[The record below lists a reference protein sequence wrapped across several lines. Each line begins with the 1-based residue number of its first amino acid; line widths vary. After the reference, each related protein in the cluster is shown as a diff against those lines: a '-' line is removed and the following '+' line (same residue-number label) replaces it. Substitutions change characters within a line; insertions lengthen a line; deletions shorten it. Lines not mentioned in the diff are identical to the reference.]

1 MCLVVL
7 FGMLLPRVTL
17 ALLWLFT
24 EPSWTRVLDPWWLGF
39 LGFLA
44 LPYTTLAYVLIHHWS
59 GGVSSNSMA
68 HLVLILIALVMDVG
82 SWGGSHRHYRSR
94 AA

>member
-24 EPSWTRVLDPWWLGF
+24 LWTQVLEPWWLGF

-59 GGVSSNSMA
+59 GSVSVNSMA
-68 HLVLILIALVMDVG
+68 HVILILVALVMDVG
-82 SWGGSHRHYRSR
+82 AWGGSQRHYRTTR
-94 AA
+94 A

>member
-7 FGMLLPRVTL
+7 LGVLLPRVTL

-24 EPSWTRVLDPWWLGF
+24 LWTQVLNPGWLGF

-59 GGVSSNSMA
+59 GHVSSQAMA
-68 HLVLILIALVMDVG
+68 HVILILVALVFDVG
-82 SWGGSHRHYRSR
+82 AWGGGRVHYRR
-94 AA
+94 REA

>member
-7 FGMLLPRVTL
+7 LGVLLPRVTL

-24 EPSWTRVLDPWWLGF
+24 LWTQVLNPGWLGF

-44 LPYTTLAYVLIHHWS
+44 LPYTTLAYVLIHRWA
-59 GGVSSNSMA
+59 GDVSVNTMS
-68 HLVLILIALVMDVG
+68 HLIIILVALVFDVG
-82 SWGGSHRHYRSR
+82 AWGGSHRHYRR
-94 AA
+94 REA